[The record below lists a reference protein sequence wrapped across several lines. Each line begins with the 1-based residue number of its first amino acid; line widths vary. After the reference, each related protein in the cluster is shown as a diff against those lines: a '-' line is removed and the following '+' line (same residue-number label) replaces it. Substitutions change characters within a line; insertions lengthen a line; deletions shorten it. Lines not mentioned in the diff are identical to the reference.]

1 MNNNW
6 QDIWKD
12 NVEKTVEQLSKNS
25 PFSEMGQNAKTFF
38 TSALQKLDV
47 VTREEFD
54 VQVAMLARTREKLE
68 ALEKQ
73 VAALEQQS
81 KNA

>member
-1 MNNNW
+1 MNPNW
-6 QDIWKD
+6 QEAWKE
-12 NVEKTVEQLSKNS
+12 NVEKTVEQLTKNS
-25 PFSEMGQNAKTFF
+25 PFADMGQNAKTFF

-54 VQVAMLARTREKLE
+54 VQAAMLSRTREKLD

-73 VAALEQQS
+73 VAALEEAAN
-81 KNA
+81 K

>member
-1 MNNNW
+1 MNSNW
-6 QDIWKD
+6 QDIWKE

-25 PFSEMGQNAKTFF
+25 PFSEMGQNAKSFF

-54 VQVAMLARTREKLE
+54 VQAAMLARTREKLD
-68 ALEKQ
+68 AMEKQ
-73 VAALEQQS
+73 LIEMEKTLNQ
-81 KNA
+81 K

>member
-1 MNNNW
+1 MSSNW
-6 QDIWKD
+6 QDIWKE

-54 VQVAMLARTREKLE
+54 VQAAMLARTREKLDAME
-68 ALEKQ
+68 KQISELEK
-73 VAALEQQS
+73 ALSQ
-81 KNA
+81 K

>member
-1 MNNNW
+1 MNENW
-6 QDIWKD
+6 QKNWKD
-12 NVEKTVEQLSKNS
+12 NVEKTVEQLTKGS
-25 PFSEMGQNAKTFF
+25 PFAEMGQNAKTFF

-54 VQVAMLARTREKLE
+54 VQAAMLARTREKLE
-68 ALEKQ
+68 ALEAQ

-81 KNA
+81 KS

>member
-1 MNNNW
+1 MNPNW
-6 QDIWKD
+6 QETWKE
-12 NVEKTVEQLSKNS
+12 NVEKTVEQLTKNS
-25 PFSEMGQNAKTFF
+25 PFADMGQNAKTFF

-54 VQVAMLARTREKLE
+54 VQAAMLARTREKLD

-73 VAALEQQS
+73 VAALEQAVN
-81 KNA
+81 K

>member
-1 MNNNW
+1 MNTNW
-6 QDIWKD
+6 QETWKE
-12 NVEKTVEQLSKNS
+12 NVEKTVEQLTKNS
-25 PFSEMGQNAKTFF
+25 PFTDMGQNAKTFF

-54 VQVAMLARTREKLE
+54 VQAAMLSRTREKLD

-73 VAALEQQS
+73 VAALEEAAN
-81 KNA
+81 K

>member
-6 QDIWKD
+6 QDIWKE

-68 ALEKQ
+68 ALENQ
-73 VAALEQQS
+73 VAALEQTP
-81 KNA
+81 KNS

>member
-1 MNNNW
+1 MNPNW
-6 QDIWKD
+6 QETWKE
-12 NVEKTVEQLSKNS
+12 NVEKTVEQLTKNS
-25 PFSEMGQNAKTFF
+25 PFGDMGQNAKTFF

-54 VQVAMLARTREKLE
+54 VQAAMLARTREKLD

-73 VAALEQQS
+73 VVALEQAAN
-81 KNA
+81 K

>member
-1 MNNNW
+1 MNTNW
-6 QDIWKD
+6 QETWKE
-12 NVEKTVEQLSKNS
+12 NVEKTVEQLTKNS
-25 PFSEMGQNAKTFF
+25 PFTDMGQNAKTFF

-54 VQVAMLARTREKLE
+54 VQAAMLARTREKLD

-73 VAALEQQS
+73 VVALEQAAN
-81 KNA
+81 K

>member
-1 MNNNW
+1 MNNW
-6 QDIWKD
+6 QEQWKT
-12 NVEKTVEQLSKNS
+12 NVEKTVEQLTKNT
-25 PFSEMGQNAKTFF
+25 PFAEMGQNAKAFF

-54 VQVAMLARTREKLE
+54 IQVAMLARTREKLD

-73 VAALEQQS
+73 VAALEQGLS
-81 KNA
+81 NK